1 MNDHSL
7 NDITARPTRPRGQA
21 PPNRRRR
28 REPPR
33 RRIHAVHPD
42 SSAVSDVWITRE
54 AYSRIVATV
63 GTMPAEQ
70 GGPLGGERRA
80 GIVDSF
86 VLDVTAERGAAIY
99 TPDTRRLN
107 RLFKSDWNPMG
118 VSLLGFVHSHPK
130 GSIRPSSGDRR
141 YAKLLLEAL
150 PGLDRLQLPIV
161 QSAAHGPFSLR
172 GFAAYRRGSG
182 LPAVRRTRVKI
193 LDPQAPQPTADTA
206 AFARVRDAYD
216 LSLLRSTRV
225 VIVGAGGAA
234 AYAEHLARCGV
245 GEIVLIDPDL
255 VEARNIATQQT
266 YLSDVGRPKVDAIAE
281 RLVDISPFVEVATVR
296 ARFEALHRSTLRQV
310 LHRPLRTGL
319 PRFPRQTLLC
329 AFTDDF
335 WAQADTAR
343 IALEEGV
350 PLLAAQ
356 VYEKGAAAEIVF
368 VAPGRTVACHRCVL
382 RTRYEA
388 FLDGFANDVGSHGTP
403 LFATERLNAT
413 KALITMALLH
423 SLHPDADAEHPAATR
438 HRAIFDRIRGRNL
451 VQIRL
456 DPGLSAR
463 LGLGV
468 FERVFNGADL
478 ERIVCDETVW
488 LPQEPEDGS
497 RPGTEPCADC
507 GGTGDLASLVGRQ
520 IEPLNP
526 LPRSDR

>member
-1 MNDHSL
+1 MRDNHD
-7 NDITARPTRPRGQA
+7 NTIIGQPGRARGQ
-21 PPNRRRR
+21 PLPNRGRHRGS
-28 REPPR
+28 PR
-33 RRIHAVHPD
+33 HRIHVLHPD
-42 SSAVSDVWITRE
+42 SGTGSEVWITQE
-54 AYSRIVATV
+54 TYSRIAATV

-70 GGPLGGERRA
+70 GGPLGGDRRT

-99 TPDTRRLN
+99 TPDTSWLN
-107 RLFKSDWNPMG
+107 SLFKTDWNPAG
-118 VSLLGFVHSHPK
+118 ISLLGFVHSHPA
-130 GSIRPSSGDRR
+130 GSVRPSIGDRR
-141 YAKLLLEAL
+141 YAKALLEAL
-150 PGLDRLQLPIV
+150 PGLDRLLLPIV
-161 QSAAHGPFSLR
+161 QSAAHGPFALR

-182 LPAVRRTRVKI
+182 MPAIQRTRFRI
-193 LDPQAPQPTADTA
+193 LRPQAPQPTPDTA
-206 AFARVRDAYD
+206 AFARVKDCYD
-216 LSLLRSTRV
+216 LALLRSTRV

-245 GEIVLIDPDL
+245 GEIVLVDPDL
-255 VEARNIATQQT
+255 VETRNIATQQT
-266 YLSDVGRPKVDAIAE
+266 YLSDVGRPKVDAIAN

-296 ARFEALHRSTLRQV
+296 ARVEALHRSTLRQV

-319 PRFPRQTLLC
+319 QRFPRQTLLC

-350 PLLAAQ
+350 PLLSAQ
-356 VYEKGAAAEIVF
+356 VYESGAAAEIVF
-368 VAPGRTVACHRCVL
+368 VAPGHTVACHRCVL
-382 RTRYEA
+382 RARYEA
-388 FLDGFANDVGSHGTP
+388 FLGDFTNDVGSCGTP

-423 SLHPDADAEHPAATR
+423 SLHPDADQAHPAAAR
-438 HRAIFDRIRGRNL
+438 HRAVFDQIRRRNL

-456 DPGLSAR
+456 DPGVAER
-463 LGLGV
+463 LGLSV
-468 FERVFNGADL
+468 FGRVFNGADL

-497 RPGTEPCADC
+497 RPSTEPCADC
-507 GGTGDLASLVGRQ
+507 GGTGDLAGLVGQQ

-526 LPRSDR
+526 PPRSDR